1 MIGGALPPSSYCK
14 LYYATQAYGFGGGA
28 MVVFISYAHDGV
40 GRPYASM
47 VRDRLVAAGVD
58 VSWDEDLVT
67 LNPSSIQ
74 EWMEGQVG
82 TCAIVCVCTPEYA
95 QRFGHGS
102 RSDHRRG
109 VLYESR
115 AIELRLHEHTESGDC
130 PVIPVLPCGQPTS
143 SLPPALRRL
152 VVTRLALDGSGLDE
166 VLARVI
172 ALSRPRSA
180 EQKVP
185 MGSTTGLAA
194 VAPQQGEEVI
204 RMLLAGLEQARG
216 GTTAASAAIE
226 DWLRL
231 AEAGGSPPPSL
242 FARGFADAER
252 IAKSAGDL
260 DLMRRISQACLSAVR
275 GPMPRLRSDLG
286 LEARVLVCG
295 EGWYLQRTHR
305 LREALESTRAGVR
318 LAEQVDDRRT
328 QAFGKKCLGRLERL
342 TAEYERR
349 AAMAVAHLERS
360 QALLAE
366 AREMFFGI
374 DGALSEEAG
383 DCLSLEGRTWLY
395 HHQLTGD
402 VNALGEARGC
412 AARAGEL
419 IPPNNSK
426 DYWDLV
432 ILNAELES
440 VDRRHAAAQRLL
452 NEAIERLEQ
461 SPDGARSEILARA
474 YGSRAAVVEKR
485 HNRADLVR
493 VLRDLTAAE
502 QIYQQFGQDHL
513 AAEYRWRRAL
523 VDPASVTDLQLSRVE
538 LEELERLRLGP
549 PRWVAGLAGDVA
561 LG

>member
-1 MIGGALPPSSYCK
+1 
-14 LYYATQAYGFGGGA
+14 
-28 MVVFISYAHDGV
+28 
-40 GRPYASM
+40 
-47 VRDRLVAAGVD
+47 
-58 VSWDEDLVT
+58 
-67 LNPSSIQ
+67 
-74 EWMEGQVG
+74 
-82 TCAIVCVCTPEYA
+82 
-95 QRFGHGS
+95 
-102 RSDHRRG
+102 
-109 VLYESR
+109 
-115 AIELRLHEHTESGDC
+115 
-130 PVIPVLPCGQPTS
+130 
-143 SLPPALRRL
+143 
-152 VVTRLALDGSGLDE
+152 
-166 VLARVI
+166 
-172 ALSRPRSA
+172 
-180 EQKVP
+180 
-185 MGSTTGLAA
+185 
-194 VAPQQGEEVI
+194 
-204 RMLLAGLEQARG
+204 
-216 GTTAASAAIE
+216 
-226 DWLRL
+226 
-231 AEAGGSPPPSL
+231 
-242 FARGFADAER
+242 
-252 IAKSAGDL
+252 
-260 DLMRRISQACLSAVR
+260 
-275 GPMPRLRSDLG
+275 
-286 LEARVLVCG
+286 G

-440 VDRRHAAAQRLL
+440 VDRRHAVAQRLL

-538 LEELERLRLGP
+538 LEELARQEPDPVLRFAAIAELAAQERARVGTSIGRRVKAVNWAAALR
-549 PRWVAGLAGDVA
+549 RVRMDRAGTENP
-561 LG
+561 